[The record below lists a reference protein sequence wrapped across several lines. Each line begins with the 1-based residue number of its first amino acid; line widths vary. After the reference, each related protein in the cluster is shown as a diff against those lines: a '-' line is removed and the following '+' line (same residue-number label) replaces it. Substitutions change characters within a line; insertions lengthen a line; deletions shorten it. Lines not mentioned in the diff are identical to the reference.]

1 MKQASTNTPS
11 QFTLVYEQSY
21 ACIYPVGNS
30 RYLSQIEKHIF
41 FSSIV
46 KQAKIAVYFTLKSL
60 NQPVLNNEGK
70 VACP

>member
-1 MKQASTNTPS
+1 MNKVIPVFTQAVI
-11 QFTLVYEQSY
+11 LVI
-21 ACIYPVGNS
+21 CHKLKTIF
-30 RYLSQIEKHIF
+30 F

-46 KQAKIAVYFTLKSL
+46 KQAIIAVYFTLKSL